1 MHCRSGMLDFNVQ
14 ISALLHGGATTPSRN
29 CCCWTIQHFP
39 LFSFFCCFFF
49 TCNIFEVPYHQR
61 KIRDHVIMSIWR
73 IMMNIW
79 RWRLGWMA
87 RRMSPPTSAAKI
99 IVIQVFITVTII
111 TIIIITV
118 TVTSSASSSTL
129 FFFRKYGWTHTGI
142 PSGGNCTGSKSLKH
156 CFQWLETF
164 ETFSLARNLW
174 NIWDRSANC
183 PRVDDLDPTLSD
195 LVFAFLL
202 CWVQSDATS
211 NLFIFYTRSS
221 WKHPN
226 MVFCATKRC
235 LHEVLYIVS
244 VFVERYS
251 IYKLKSL
258 FSHRHDMFFHGW
270 IHFIY
275 TLIYKLKHLLLW
287 RSHRYVFHGSFPWLD
302 SPASLS
308 LYIYDTVLTVLV
320 H

>member
-14 ISALLHGGATTPSRN
+14 ISALLHGGATPPSRN

-129 FFFRKYGWTHTGI
+129 FFFQEIWLDPHWHSFWRQLHWLEIFETLFSMAWNI
-142 PSGGNCTGSKSLKH
+142 WDIFTGSKSVKH
-156 CFQWLETF
+156 LRQKCKL
-164 ETFSLARNLW
+164 SKGGRPRS
-174 NIWDRSANC
+174 NIVRFG
-183 PRVDDLDPTLSD
+183 LL
-195 LVFAFLL
+195 FAFLL

-235 LHEVLYIVS
+235 LHEDLYIVS
-244 VFVERYS
+244 VFLERYS
-251 IYKLKSL
+251 IYKLK
-258 FSHRHDMFFHGW
+258 H
-270 IHFIY
+270 I
-275 TLIYKLKHLLLW
+275 LLS

-302 SPASLS
+302 SLASLS
-308 LYIYDTVLTVLV
+308 LCIYDTVLMVLV

>member
-1 MHCRSGMLDFNVQ
+1 MSKYQLFCMVVQ
-14 ISALLHGGATTPSRN
+14 HHLPGIVVVERYNIFLF
-29 CCCWTIQHFP
+29 FP
-39 LFSFFCCFFF
+39 FCCFFF
-49 TCNIFEVPYHQR
+49 TYNIFEVPYHQR

-129 FFFRKYGWTHTGI
+129 FFFQEIWLDPHWHSFWRQLHWLEIFETLFSMAWNI
-142 PSGGNCTGSKSLKH
+142 WDIFTGSKSVKH
-156 CFQWLETF
+156 LRQKCKL
-164 ETFSLARNLW
+164 SKGGRPRS
-174 NIWDRSANC
+174 NIVRFG
-183 PRVDDLDPTLSD
+183 LL
-195 LVFAFLL
+195 FAFLL

-244 VFVERYS
+244 VFLERYS

-258 FSHRHDMFFHGW
+258 FSHRHDMFSVVGFT
-270 IHFIY
+270 FY
-275 TLIYKLKHLLLW
+275 THL
-287 RSHRYVFHGSFPWLD
+287 Y
-302 SPASLS
+302 
-308 LYIYDTVLTVLV
+308 TN
-320 H
+320 